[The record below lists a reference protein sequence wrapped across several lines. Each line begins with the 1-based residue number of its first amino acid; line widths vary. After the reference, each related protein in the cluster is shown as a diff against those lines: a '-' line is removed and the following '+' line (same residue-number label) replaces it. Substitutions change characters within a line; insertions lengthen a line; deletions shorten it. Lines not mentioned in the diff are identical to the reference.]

1 MTRSIPLRTS
11 CLYYRAALF
20 VPPPPSSSPPPFI
33 PFDKTACGFQEGYMK
48 LLQVHRQSPASLYL
62 RLNSPSLPPPPLSR
76 RCCTFPPS
84 CLFGRGRGK
93 YFSSFALHGWKRN
106 YRGKKASWRWWN
118 RKGNTR
124 QFAANYSFPLCCANT
139 RCCTIAHRDV
149 TMLYPDVQHDGRFGK
164 GELKLRGLKLLLKER
179 LVEEWI
185 RILLWRYN
193 GQSLLVILQRR
204 RR

>member
-62 RLNSPSLPPPPLSR
+62 RLNSPSLPLCLADVARSLPLVYSDAAEANIFR
-76 RCCTFPPS
+76 RLLSTAGNGIIEEKKHRGDDGI
-84 CLFGRGRGK
+84 GRE
-93 YFSSFALHGWKRN
+93 
-106 YRGKKASWRWWN
+106 
-118 RKGNTR
+118 TR

-149 TMLYPDVQHDGRFGK
+149 TMLYPDTC
-164 GELKLRGLKLLLKER
+164 
-179 LVEEWI
+179 
-185 RILLWRYN
+185 
-193 GQSLLVILQRR
+193 STT
-204 RR
+204 